1 MKKKVVIAGVVV
13 AAIAVVAGLSLSRG
27 KQTEEET
34 LIPVVNVEN
43 PQTGSIELYRSLV
56 GKVEPSDVVYIYPK
70 AAGEITDVFVKAGDM
85 VQEGQ
90 PICKIDTKQVEA
102 ARLQM
107 ESAQQAM
114 NDANTNLNRQQA
126 LFAAGDIASVAFEQA
141 QTQAKNA
148 QISYDS
154 AKLNYDYQVEFANV
168 TAPISGKVET
178 CNIEVHDNV
187 ASQVLL
193 AVISGAGSK
202 SITFSVPEKVVT
214 ELHVGD
220 PISVDKNGTDYQGT
234 INEVSSMID
243 DSTGLFKVKASVEN
257 GDALPTGST
266 TKLSVI
272 SDRADNVLTI
282 PVDAVYYSGGDAYV
296 YTYDNGTV
304 HYVPVEVGLYD
315 SEKAQI
321 LSGINASDEVIT
333 TWSSELYE
341 GSQVQKADPSA
352 AASIDSESDA
362 QNAEGGAADGAQ
374 TAENAESTESA
385 AETKGN

>member
-13 AAIAVVAGLSLSRG
+13 AAIAVVAGLSLTRG

-34 LIPVVNVEN
+34 LIPVVNVDS
-43 PQTGSIELYRSLV
+43 PKTGSIELYRSLV

-341 GSQVQKADPSA
+341 GSQVQKADPAA